1 MKRIR
6 SLANNPRL
14 ERHEKPKR
22 ASEKKKIP
30 RTMSDQQTVMNY
42 ITETKHT
49 KSILK
54 TGNVVATG
62 T

>member
-1 MKRIR
+1 MGIEANLSLMKRIR

-30 RTMSDQQTVMNY
+30 RTMS
-42 ITETKHT
+42 E
-49 KSILK
+49 
-54 TGNVVATG
+54 
-62 T
+62 

>member
-30 RTMSDQQTVMNY
+30 RKVNKQRGDIRN
-42 ITETKHT
+42 EEKFT
-49 KSILK
+49 KSILE
-54 TGNVVATG
+54 TGDVVAE
-62 T
+62 